1 MPFPK
6 RLKRASDYTYQMLL
20 SLLADL
26 LTVLAHGHKSL
37 SNSHFVDIE
46 LIEHEQTL
54 ALPLRLWKRRH
65 WAMAPADNSTSRK
78 AKTSLGEKIQEAR

>member
-1 MPFPK
+1 
-6 RLKRASDYTYQMLL
+6 MLL

-54 ALPLRLWKRRH
+54 ALE
-65 WAMAPADNSTSRK
+65 AVAAPWPWLLLATPQ
-78 AKTSLGEKIQEAR
+78 GEKLKLHLTRRENTAGKMKRAYNVLNL